1 MKKIAKELIEGIIIL
16 FLMLVIIPLA
26 FNFITLSGDGFST
39 VRFFIVVIG
48 AFEIG
53 FLVSEIIK

>member
-1 MKKIAKELIEGIIIL
+1 MKRIVKELIEGIIIL

-26 FNFITLSGDGFST
+26 FNFISFSGDGSSV

-48 AFEIG
+48 AFGIG
-53 FLVSEIIK
+53 FVASEIIK